1 MASYRNNKATKLLF
15 PPFTQD
21 VRSPFELLD
30 QQMPG
35 SFGDLQDL
43 HVTCIIKLLLH
54 WNIFQTASSRTTCF
68 LSETLFVGAA
78 GEVSFDDLTAGVVS
92 STDPT
97 SILLLV

>member
-15 PPFTQD
+15 FPLTQD

-43 HVTCIIKLLLH
+43 QVTCIIKLLLH
-54 WNIFQTASSRTTCF
+54 WNRQTQT
-68 LSETLFVGAA
+68 
-78 GEVSFDDLTAGVVS
+78 
-92 STDPT
+92 
-97 SILLLV
+97 